1 MTASSTISE
10 PASKRSD
17 FVIKK
22 RDGSLLALEV
32 KPSTAVSPEDF
43 KHIRFLSQA
52 LLQDFI
58 RGVSSTG
65 GIE

>member
-1 MTASSTISE
+1 MNDGKLYHFRTGEQKEI
-10 PASKRSD
+10 D

-32 KPSTAVSPEDF
+32 KASTAVSPEDF

-52 LLQDFI
+52 LLQGFI
-58 RGVSSTG
+58 RGTL
-65 GIE
+65 